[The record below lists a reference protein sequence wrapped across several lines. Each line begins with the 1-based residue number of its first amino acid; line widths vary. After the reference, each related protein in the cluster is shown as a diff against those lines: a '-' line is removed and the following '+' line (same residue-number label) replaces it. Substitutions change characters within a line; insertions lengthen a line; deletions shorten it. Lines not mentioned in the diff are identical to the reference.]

1 MGLLGRKRSS
11 GESEAPAMAPQP
23 TGIPDYG
30 FNQPKSV
37 APKTVSDILRHTSYP
52 TGAEGFAR
60 FKPGTPDNYK
70 PPVLVISYSDGNCA
84 IIGGYVVRDAKV
96 PDLAGRYVFGDNCN
110 PAIYWTKLTGKNR
123 GTRQDTGLRVS
134 GLSSFGEDGS
144 GRVYLTSLD
153 GSVYRLKSK

>member
-1 MGLLGRKRSS
+1 LGRKRSS

-60 FKPGTPDNYK
+60 FSGHEKTT
-70 PPVLVISYSDGNCA
+70 SY
-84 IIGGYVVRDAKV
+84 
-96 PDLAGRYVFGDNCN
+96 
-110 PAIYWTKLTGKNR
+110 
-123 GTRQDTGLRVS
+123 RQQSGWSRHTYDTIN
-134 GLSSFGEDGS
+134 
-144 GRVYLTSLD
+144 
-153 GSVYRLKSK
+153 